1 MNSDP
6 FLGPWR
12 TGCHVAIAE
21 RELVYV
27 QQALRTAVVSAP
39 FSLIN
44 NISASIA
51 HRGSTAK
58 CAAEETCIWM

>member
-1 MNSDP
+1 MNSKP

-51 HRGSTAK
+51 VCS
-58 CAAEETCIWM
+58 